1 MPTKTDLEMVKKF
14 AKILIYLELKPAP
27 DMPMFIE
34 HPYATSSILYKNGKT
49 LNLLESEED
58 RKIWEN
64 DLTKRI
70 DNIDRYDRFALLITK
85 PYRSVFLSR
94 TLQYIDKKDLSKY
107 LKTLWITC
115 DYVNVDKVIS
125 KSKYVSL
132 FQKADKSALM
142 NEDEIKRLDALP
154 DSVTI
159 YRGINDITNHPI
171 DGLSWTLDIDTAN
184 WFANRFAKMK
194 ECTAS
199 VYKATIK
206 KEDILSYFDDEKE
219 VVVDY
224 KKLEN
229 VEKINGA

>member
-1 MPTKTDLEMVKKF
+1 MRTKTDLESVKKF
-14 AKILIYLELKPAP
+14 AGILIYLELNQVS
-27 DMPMFIE
+27 DMPMFVN
-34 HPYATSSILYKNGKT
+34 HPYTTSAFVCQNGKM
-49 LNLLESEED
+49 LNLLESIED
-58 RKIWEN
+58 RETWEMY
-64 DLTKRI
+64 LKKMI
-70 DNIDRYDRFALLITK
+70 SNIKEYDEFATIITK
-85 PYRSVFLSR
+85 SYRSVFLNE
-94 TLQYIDKKDLSKY
+94 TLRYIGNKDLAKY
-107 LKTLWITC
+107 LRKLWISC
-115 DYVNVDKVIS
+115 DYVNVDQVIS

-132 FQKADKSALM
+132 FKQADKSALM
-142 NEDEIKRLDALP
+142 NEDEIQRIGDLP
-154 DSVTI
+154 DNVTI
-159 YRGINDITNHPI
+159 YRGINDITNHPVN
-171 DGLSWTLDIDTAN
+171 GLSWTLDINTAN